1 MAEITFDTAAE
12 TLRDILYVSIG
23 AGVIAFQKLQV
34 QRQEINKAMLGQIDE
49 ARNTAKG
56 NFDSVSELA
65 MKRVK
70 DLEERMEGM
79 ETDLENLLSQVEDR
93 LPAQARDFMKQARTI
108 GRRAA

>member
-1 MAEITFDTAAE
+1 MAEITLDTAAD
-12 TLRDILYVSIG
+12 TLRDIFYVSIG

-56 NFDSVSELA
+56 NFGSVSELA
-65 MKRVK
+65 VKRVK

-93 LPAQARDFMKQARTI
+93 LPAQARDLMQQARAI